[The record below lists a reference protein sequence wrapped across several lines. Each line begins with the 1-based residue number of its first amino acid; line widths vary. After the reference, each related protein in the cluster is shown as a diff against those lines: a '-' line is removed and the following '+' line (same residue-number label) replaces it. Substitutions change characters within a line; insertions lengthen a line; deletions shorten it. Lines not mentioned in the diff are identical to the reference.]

1 MAHNNDPDTSHAAA
15 ASVDATRLENMVFA
29 EYLACGLR
37 GATQDELLEA
47 FPEFSYSSITARPS
61 ALKRKGLVI
70 DTGVKRKGRSGRMQ
84 RVLVAAEYLE

>member
-1 MAHNNDPDTSHAAA
+1 MTTRPITTTAA

-47 FPEFSYSSITARPS
+47 FPDFSYSSITARPS

-70 DTGVKRKGRSGRMQ
+70 VD
-84 RVLVAAEYLE
+84 LVGPDDDAQLPARLHGKTLFDPGE